1 MRHARNKKVASWL
14 GFFSILLSVVP
25 IVYIFHADRF
35 PNLAQTE
42 AVVIIG
48 GVGGSFLAALSA
60 GIIGSRWWLLAILAA
75 AIDIVCLWGFSP

>member
-1 MRHARNKKVASWL
+1 MFVRNKTVASWL
-14 GFFSILLSVVP
+14 GLFSVLLSIVP
-25 IVYIFHADRF
+25 IAYIFHADRF

-60 GIIGSRWWLLAILAA
+60 GVIGSRWWFLATLAA
-75 AIDIVCLWGFSP
+75 AMDVVCLWGFSP

>member
-1 MRHARNKKVASWL
+1 VFVRNKKVASWL
-14 GFFSILLSVVP
+14 GFLSILLSIVP
-25 IVYIFHADRF
+25 ILYIFHVDRF

-60 GIIGSRWWLLAILAA
+60 GVSGSRWFLATVAA
-75 AIDIVCLWGFSP
+75 ATDVVCLWGFSP